1 MLVVVGLHKTY
12 RHLYGVSQG
21 QMQEDG
27 LQNGVGG
34 ADLVMTGPFS
44 GSSVQ
49 AWLCAKWRGNRDKQG
64 QTG

>member
-1 MLVVVGLHKTY
+1 
-12 RHLYGVSQG
+12 
-21 QMQEDG
+21 MQEDG

-49 AWLCAKWRGNRDKQG
+49 AWLCSKWRGNRDKQG
-64 QTG
+64 VATM